1 MRQDEQHGV
10 ERMGGRPSFLH
21 AAARLLASDGDH
33 GIRDAR
39 TVFRQVETAEAYRL
53 RTDREAATAR
63 TPDASSTGG
72 TSTPTA
78 R

>member
-10 ERMGGRPSFLH
+10 ERMDGRPSLLH
-21 AAARLLASDGDH
+21 AAARLLASDRDH

-53 RTDREAATAR
+53 RTGREAATASAS
-63 TPDASSTGG
+63 DAGCTRR